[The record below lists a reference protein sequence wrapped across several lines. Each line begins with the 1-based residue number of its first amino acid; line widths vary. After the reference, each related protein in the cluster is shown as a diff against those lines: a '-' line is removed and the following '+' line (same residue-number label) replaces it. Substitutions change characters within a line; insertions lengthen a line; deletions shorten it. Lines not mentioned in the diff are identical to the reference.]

1 MTNNIMMK
9 RPGGYGEN
17 NILELNPKYPKYTS
31 KKPYVIAAV
40 ICLPFFL
47 LSLTPFL
54 FQWPFFLE
62 TFNLSPDIDLG
73 VFGLQSLQGVRVFDF
88 KDAASGS
95 PVTSISDLRSGV
107 VGPFGIGALLLGLFL
122 PLSIAMF
129 FSIAF
134 KMKTKELI
142 KDRNNTKE
150 LEMEFTNSL
159 FQLGNRLGDGVPAE
173 IAFARV
179 AESTRGQRTEDFFR
193 KVNLNLHQA
202 GMSLDEA
209 IFNPSRG
216 AIINYPSNLISTSMR
231 ILLESSKKGL
241 KVAAESLMSISEYIK
256 NIHKV
261 ESRLRDLLA
270 EVISDMKSN
279 MAFLAPLLAGIVV
292 GLSGMIAFILN
303 KLSSIFSQVGETGS
317 ASIGFDIGTFLNIFK
332 IEQIIPPY
340 YIQIAVG
347 IYLIQIVFILTN
359 VLVTI
364 DSGADRLKRLYDIG
378 KYLRVGIII
387 YTVVSFI
394 AIIILSLLAG
404 FSIGGL
410 A

>member
-1 MTNNIMMK
+1 
-9 RPGGYGEN
+9 
-17 NILELNPKYPKYTS
+17 
-31 KKPYVIAAV
+31 
-40 ICLPFFL
+40 L